1 MLVCTLMIG
10 AQSISVSS
18 FRLLENDLDANTA
31 GTMERDQNG
40 EVAALIKVVTTQ
52 TGFTFDGGALGI
64 VKTIQKPGEIWVY
77 VPRGLKKITISH
89 PQLGVLRDHYLPMAV
104 ASARTYEM
112 ILVTGT
118 VETTIRQPPTPI
130 PKESALSS

>member
-77 VPRGLKKITISH
+77 VPRGLKRY
-89 PQLGVLRDHYLPMAV
+89 LGAQD
-104 ASARTYEM
+104 
-112 ILVTGT
+112 I
-118 VETTIRQPPTPI
+118 I
-130 PKESALSS
+130 